1 MGVKDLEPKALSSPK
16 PWADARKP
24 VPEVSV
30 AGWTVVLGN
39 TQVQD
44 DELVAL
50 TGVF

>member
-1 MGVKDLEPKALSSPK
+1 MGLKDLEPKALGGPK

-24 VPEVSV
+24 VPEVSITSR
-30 AGWTVVLGN
+30 AVVLGN

-50 TGVF
+50 AGVF